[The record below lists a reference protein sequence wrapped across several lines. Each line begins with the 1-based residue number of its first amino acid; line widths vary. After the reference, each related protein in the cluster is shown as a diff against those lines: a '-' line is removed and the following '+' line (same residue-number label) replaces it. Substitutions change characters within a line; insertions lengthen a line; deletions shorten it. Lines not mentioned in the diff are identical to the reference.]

1 MSIKELKNS
10 LQRRRDFFIS
20 FEETFNDF
28 FDKELE
34 KFSIET
40 KTKEKLKS
48 LKTKLF
54 NRIFIS
60 NKENTEDIY
69 NIFYLLAKE
78 GVDIRDLIQG
88 VFTFSIKAF
97 SEYLLKTKP
106 SVKDVYFFSS
116 LLNEYVSIIEKAYLD
131 FAKVQEKEE
140 AESLGTERE
149 KHEEEYILNVL
160 NRHIGETFTAIS
172 YYKEVPIIF
181 KLKILKTTDKF
192 IIADIS
198 KVNINISKLNGA
210 IYLKIPFFDKPVKTK
225 IVSVDFKR
233 NILALENPRLADI
246 PAENRKHVRVVLS
259 EPTKVIVRKDSEETM
274 GLIVDISAKG
284 LKFYTGKLGSI
295 KEGDNIQL
303 SFKLDN
309 HNILSSG
316 IVKHIS
322 DTGRGYMVGV
332 ELKPDLK
339 TETVISDFVMSR
351 QFEILRELR
360 I

>member
-1 MSIKELKNS
+1 MDIKEIKNS
-10 LQRRRDFFIS
+10 LQRRKDFFVK
-20 FEETFNDF
+20 FEEKFSEF

-34 KFSIET
+34 TFSIEA
-40 KTKEKLKS
+40 KTKEKIKS

-78 GVDIRDLIQG
+78 DIDIRNILQDVF
-88 VFTFSIKAF
+88 VFTVRNFSD
-97 SEYLLKTKP
+97 YLLKTKA
-106 SVKDVYFFSS
+106 SIKDVYFLSA

-149 KHEEEYILNVL
+149 KHEEEYILDVI
-160 NRHIGETFTAIS
+160 NRHKGESFTALS

-181 KLKILKTTDKF
+181 KLKIIKTTDKF

-198 KVNINISKLNGA
+198 KVNINISKLTGA
-210 IYLKIPFFDKPVKTK
+210 IYLKIPFLEKPVKTK

-233 NILALENPRLADI
+233 NILALENPRLTDI
-246 PAENRKHVRVVLS
+246 PAEKRKHVRVTLS
-259 EPTKVIVRKDSEETM
+259 EPTKVIIRKDGEETM

-284 LKFYTGKLGSI
+284 IKFYTGRLGSI
-295 KEGDNIQL
+295 KEGDKVKL
-303 SFKLDN
+303 SFQLDN
-309 HNILSSG
+309 HSIESLG
-316 IVKHIS
+316 TIKHIS
-322 DTGRGYMVGV
+322 DTGKGFMVGV
-332 ELKPDLK
+332 ELEPDLK
-339 TETVISDFVMSR
+339 TETVISDFVMSK
-351 QFEILRELR
+351 QFEILKELR
-360 I
+360 M